1 MKIGIDLGGS
11 HVGVGLIEGCN
22 LIDTDD
28 KFFLSSDK
36 ENIEAAI
43 ERNIEELTERLLK
56 KNNISMD
63 SIEIIGVASPGTI
76 ADGKIK
82 SWNLGLDF
90 YDLKSV
96 LENKYHKIVNV
107 RNDGKCAAMA
117 EKKFGIL
124 KDYDDCV
131 FVNIGTGIGG
141 AAFIGGKL
149 LEPKKY
155 SGFEFGHMTIVKDG
169 IKCTCGKSG
178 CFERYASIKSLKQR
192 VTKTLDI
199 DGTDMSGQYMRE
211 VLMVQNEE
219 ALRDDVNDFVNC
231 LRIGIANLIDIFEPE
246 VVCFGGSFSY
256 YEGYPVYNQFLEEIS
271 KDTSTF
277 NKNLPRFVTADFK
290 NDAGIIGATVI

>member
-43 ERNIEELTERLLK
+43 ERNIEELTERLIE

-63 SIEIIGVASPGTI
+63 SIESIGVASPGTI

-219 ALRDDVNDFVNC
+219 TLRDDVNDFVNC

-256 YEGYPVYNQFLEEIS
+256 YEGYPVYNQFLEEIA

-277 NKNLPRFVTADFK
+277 NKNLPRFVTAEFK
-290 NDAGIIGATVI
+290 NDAGIIGATIF